1 MVSIRLQVQT
11 EHSMLGEGLR
21 ELLKGD
27 PDLVVTVGNGPAP
40 AGQDPVIVLLDAT
53 VHASLERCAQLFHD
67 NPRPLVIMFGADG
80 DEDWAVEALRSGA
93 RGILCKTATVDQ
105 LKKAIHVVREGQIW
119 ASKRVVARALDL
131 SLGFSAADGHVR
143 NGSHAELTRRE
154 SEIVRHAAE
163 GLSNK
168 EIANQMT
175 VSEATVKA
183 HLTSIFRKLSVRDRL
198 QLVIR
203 YRDGKPSATAP
214 VLRSIPATSVGA
226 RSAVKV
232 ALP

>member
-27 PDLVVTVGNGPAP
+27 PDLVVTVGNGSAP
-40 AGQDPVIVLLDAT
+40 AGQAPVIVLLDAT
-53 VHASLERCAQLFHD
+53 VTASLERCAQLFHD
-67 NPRPLVIMFGADG
+67 TPRPLVILFGADA
-80 DEDWAVEALRSGA
+80 DEDWAVEALRAGA
-93 RGILCKTATVDQ
+93 RGILGKTATVDQ
-105 LKKAIHVVREGQIW
+105 LRKAIHVVREGQIW

-131 SLGFSAADGHVR
+131 SLGFSAADGHGGG
-143 NGSHAELTRRE
+143 GSPADLTRRE
-154 SEIVRHAAE
+154 NEIVKHAAE

-168 EIANQMT
+168 EIANQMA

-203 YRDGKPSATAP
+203 YRDGKPLATVP
-214 VLRSIPATSVGA
+214 VHRSVPASLVVA
-226 RSAVKV
+226 RSAAKV